1 MKVLVLEDEL
11 IVGMDLVML
20 LEEWGHT
27 VSGPHQSP
35 QDAIDAIKTFE
46 PEIALLDLN
55 LGKFGNSRAVAE
67 TLKQRGIVFAYL
79 TGYGSARSVGAGA
92 LENVLILSKP
102 FIEAEMK
109 SFIDA
114 HASAAL

>member
-35 QDAIDAIKTFE
+35 QDAIDAIKHSNLK
-46 PEIALLDLN
+46 LLYW
-55 LGKFGNSRAVAE
+55 
-67 TLKQRGIVFAYL
+67 I
-79 TGYGSARSVGAGA
+79 
-92 LENVLILSKP
+92 
-102 FIEAEMK
+102 
-109 SFIDA
+109 
-114 HASAAL
+114 